1 MKSLCVF
8 YHIDE
13 GGPDPSVSS
22 GLTLT
27 VAGSIGVFPPHYD
40 LAAALAIVHVINIHA
55 FTFIVIELT
64 LAALADIC
72 KFIPG
77 HTQQGQASMRFSSS
91 FTLFLSTVNSVGI
104 LADLPVAKTMSQTSW
119 RLNIISQPSVS

>member
-1 MKSLCVF
+1 M
-8 YHIDE
+8 
-13 GGPDPSVSS
+13 SS

-64 LAALADIC
+64 LAPAALADIC